1 MITTKKGTV
10 GKPQINVRTEFGFTQ
25 PTKKPQ
31 MMGSAEWAELYN
43 EAYGKEYYTQAE
55 IQKYRDGSDPDLYP
69 NVDWFDALFKN
80 TAANQNVKLNIPIEF
95 TQYVSEIRLDPL
107 NVSCVLQN
115 LKVQIVTKDN
125 NEYEIEHYRHNAIIT
140 KDHDF
145 IFASEDPQIIFENQ
159 WENNVREVK
168 IAFRI
173 REAGLQD
180 NPILSALSELK
191 CHMNKVENELEYI
204 KGTKVYKTLLE
215 RKVDK
220 VLGENE

>member
-1 MITTKKGTV
+1 MSAGDISPLPT
-10 GKPQINVRTEFGFTQ
+10 QISASLSYSTPNCPGAIPCR
-25 PTKKPQ
+25 
-31 MMGSAEWAELYN
+31 GSWL
-43 EAYGKEYYTQAE
+43 
-55 IQKYRDGSDPDLYP
+55 
-69 NVDWFDALFKN
+69 W
-80 TAANQNVKLNIPIEF
+80 
-95 TQYVSEIRLDPL
+95 IR
-107 NVSCVLQN
+107 
-115 LKVQIVTKDN
+115 N

-159 WENNVREVK
+159 WENNVREIK

-191 CHMNKVENELEYI
+191 CHMDKVENELEYI

>member
-1 MITTKKGTV
+1 M
-10 GKPQINVRTEFGFTQ
+10 
-25 PTKKPQ
+25 
-31 MMGSAEWAELYN
+31 
-43 EAYGKEYYTQAE
+43 
-55 IQKYRDGSDPDLYP
+55 
-69 NVDWFDALFKN
+69 
-80 TAANQNVKLNIPIEF
+80 NIPIEF
-95 TQYVSEIRLDPL
+95 TQDVSEIRLDPL

-159 WENNVREVK
+159 WENNVREIK

>member
-1 MITTKKGTV
+1 MKKLLPEENLFLQVFLNDGTNYLEDKAITNHIIG
-10 GKPQINVRTEFGFTQ
+10 
-25 PTKKPQ
+25 
-31 MMGSAEWAELYN
+31 
-43 EAYGKEYYTQAE
+43 
-55 IQKYRDGSDPDLYP
+55 
-69 NVDWFDALFKN
+69 
-80 TAANQNVKLNIPIEF
+80 QNVKLNIPIEF

-191 CHMNKVENELEYI
+191 CHMNKVENELEYM
-204 KGTKVYKTLLE
+204 KMLYDESNRRSMFADDYFREEV
-215 RKVDK
+215 
-220 VLGENE
+220 VLYPHMDSGRRGGLYLQAVPVALK

>member
-1 MITTKKGTV
+1 MLTKRSIRCEKLLPEENLFLQVFLNDGTNYLEDKAITNHIIG
-10 GKPQINVRTEFGFTQ
+10 
-25 PTKKPQ
+25 
-31 MMGSAEWAELYN
+31 
-43 EAYGKEYYTQAE
+43 
-55 IQKYRDGSDPDLYP
+55 
-69 NVDWFDALFKN
+69 
-80 TAANQNVKLNIPIEF
+80 QNVKLNIPIEF
-95 TQYVSEIRLDPL
+95 TQDVSEIRLDPL

-159 WENNVREVK
+159 WENNVREIK

>member
-1 MITTKKGTV
+1 MFLNDGTNYLEDKAITNHIIG
-10 GKPQINVRTEFGFTQ
+10 
-25 PTKKPQ
+25 
-31 MMGSAEWAELYN
+31 
-43 EAYGKEYYTQAE
+43 
-55 IQKYRDGSDPDLYP
+55 
-69 NVDWFDALFKN
+69 
-80 TAANQNVKLNIPIEF
+80 QNVKLNIPIEF

-191 CHMNKVENELEYI
+191 CHMDKVENELEYI